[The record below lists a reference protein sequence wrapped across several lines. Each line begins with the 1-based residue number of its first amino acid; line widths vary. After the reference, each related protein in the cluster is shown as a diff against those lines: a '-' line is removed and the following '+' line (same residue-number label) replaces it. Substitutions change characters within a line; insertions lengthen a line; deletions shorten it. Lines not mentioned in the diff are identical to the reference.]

1 LDLLGKERRRED
13 MSSSTTTVGEVFS
26 KKFTSVSNEE
36 TLSQCLELFKKGTV
50 PVLIVLDSRGKYEG
64 LLARKW
70 IVRSRQIDPSKTKVE
85 KLMRSAPEVKE
96 EDSLS
101 KAATLMIENNLMA
114 LPVFSEGKLVGVVTD
129 EHIIHG
135 AVMTEWGDNKIEGI
149 MNKQLIVVNEDESI
163 GGLLNIFKEHN
174 ISHAPVISHGK
185 PVGMVS
191 IRDVIDHFFKPTQP
205 ERFGETVGRAKVE
218 TLTASVKNI
227 MSRPLITVPP
237 ETSLKEAEK
246 KMHDSE
252 ISSLV
257 IAKGEKLVGIVT
269 KRDFLEPISQIGMK
283 KSKLDIQFAVK
294 GLDIDE
300 SERDYMLKEFDS
312 FRSRFEKLLE
322 LGTLFVYMKT
332 HGATHKGDQIVHC
345 RLHLRTE
352 KGSYF
357 SSAEGWNI
365 GETFHLG
372 LDRIERQVLRSKELL
387 ERNHELASEYLERIN
402 FPSTDF

>member
-1 LDLLGKERRRED
+1 
-13 MSSSTTTVGEVFS
+13 
-26 KKFTSVSNEE
+26 
-36 TLSQCLELFKKGTV
+36 
-50 PVLIVLDSRGKYEG
+50 
-64 LLARKW
+64 
-70 IVRSRQIDPSKTKVE
+70 
-85 KLMRSAPEVKE
+85 
-96 EDSLS
+96 
-101 KAATLMIENNLMA
+101 MIENNLMA

-163 GGLLNIFKEHN
+163 GGLLNTFKEHN

-191 IRDVIDHFFKPTQP
+191 MLDVINHFFKPTQP

-227 MSRPLITVPP
+227 MSRPLITVSP

-246 KMHDSE
+246 KMHDSDV
-252 ISSLV
+252 SSLV
-257 IAKGEKLVGIVT
+257 VVRGENLAGIVT
-269 KRDFLEPISQIGMK
+269 KRDFLEPIAQMEMK
-283 KSKLDIQFAVK
+283 QQTLSIQFAVK
-294 GLDIDE
+294 ELDIDE
-300 SERDYMLKEFDS
+300 SQRDYMMKEFDA
-312 FRSRFEKLLE
+312 FRSRFEKILE

-332 HGATHKGDQIVHC
+332 HGATHRGERIVHC
-345 RLHLRTE
+345 RLQLRTA
-352 KGSYF
+352 KGTYF
-357 SSAEGWNI
+357 SSAEGWNAD
-365 GETFHLG
+365 ETFHLG

-387 ERNHELASEYLERIN
+387 EQNHELASEYLERIN

>member
-1 LDLLGKERRRED
+1 
-13 MSSSTTTVGEVFS
+13 MSSSTTVGEVFS
-26 KKFTSVSNEE
+26 KKFASVSNED

-50 PVLIVLDSRGKYEG
+50 PVLIVLDNRGKYEG

-85 KLMRSAPEVKE
+85 KLMRSAPEVRE

-101 KAATLMIENNLMA
+101 KAATLMIENNLVV
-114 LPVFSEGKLVGVVTD
+114 LPVFNEGKLVGVVTD

-135 AVMTEWGDNKIEGI
+135 AVMTEWGENKIEGI

-246 KMHDSE
+246 KMHDSD

-257 IAKGEKLVGIVT
+257 VVRGANLAGIVT
-269 KRDFLEPISQIGMK
+269 KRDFLEPIAQMEMK
-283 KSKLDIQFAVK
+283 QQTLSIQFAVK
-294 GLDIDE
+294 ELDIDE
-300 SERDYMLKEFDS
+300 SQRDYMMKEFDA
-312 FRSRFEKLLE
+312 FRSRFEKILE
-322 LGTLFVYMKT
+322 FGTLFVYLKT
-332 HGATHKGDQIVHC
+332 HGATHRGERIVHC
-345 RLHLRTE
+345 RLQLRTL
-352 KGSYF
+352 KGNYF
-357 SSAEGWNI
+357 SSAEGWNVD
-365 GETFHLG
+365 ETFHLG
-372 LDRIERQVLRSKELL
+372 LDRIERQVLKSKEIL
-387 ERNHELASEYLERIN
+387 EHNEHNHELASEYLERIN